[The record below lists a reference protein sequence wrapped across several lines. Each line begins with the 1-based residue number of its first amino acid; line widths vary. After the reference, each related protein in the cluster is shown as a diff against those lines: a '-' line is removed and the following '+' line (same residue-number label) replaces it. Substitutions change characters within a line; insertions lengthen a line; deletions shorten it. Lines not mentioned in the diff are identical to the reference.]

1 MCQNPGERSVLH
13 PDYFNAYVKHYILPY
28 FPSISRS
35 PIFSSLLPLEVL
47 LHSLNTSVAHF

>member
-28 FPSISRS
+28 FPSISHS
-35 PIFSSLLPLEVL
+35 FFLLPPPPE
-47 LHSLNTSVAHF
+47 SIITFP